1 MTELK
6 HMPKKMRPFI
16 VAVHAE
22 HFTDS
27 LHGLSDYKLK
37 TEDLVIANRGMLE
50 EDDRYRQLLPNFVLL
65 HNGKVWAYRRAP
77 SGTEKRLH
85 GLCAVSVGGHWDMGD
100 MVVNE
105 SEIDLT
111 ASFEQ
116 AIERELKEEVNI
128 QCNITHSAPME
139 KVIAASDTPVDRKH
153 VGIVYFLELDGDN
166 INSNED
172 DLDSLGFMDPQELL
186 SSPDYPLETW
196 ARIICEQLVK
206 K

>member
-1 MTELK
+1 
-6 HMPKKMRPFI
+6 
-16 VAVHAE
+16 
-22 HFTDS
+22 
-27 LHGLSDYKLK
+27 
-37 TEDLVIANRGMLE
+37 
-50 EDDRYRQLLPNFVLL
+50 
-65 HNGKVWAYRRAP
+65 
-77 SGTEKRLH
+77 
-85 GLCAVSVGGHWDMGD
+85 
-100 MVVNE
+100 VVNE